1 MISYVRRGA
10 RAGERGGKPS
20 FESELLV
27 LPYHFGPALQDIH
40 EAMATVRSQR
50 EVPSGTL
57 RINAFPTAAREIMA
71 PLPLEFLCRYLAI
84 QSCR

>member
-1 MISYVRRGA
+1 VAPEPA
-10 RAGERGGKPS
+10 REGKPS

-27 LPYHFGPALQDIH
+27 SPYPFGPALQDIH
-40 EAMATVRSQR
+40 EAMETVRSQR
-50 EVPSGTL
+50 EVPSGIL

-71 PLPLEFLCRYLAI
+71 PLTLEFLRRYPAI